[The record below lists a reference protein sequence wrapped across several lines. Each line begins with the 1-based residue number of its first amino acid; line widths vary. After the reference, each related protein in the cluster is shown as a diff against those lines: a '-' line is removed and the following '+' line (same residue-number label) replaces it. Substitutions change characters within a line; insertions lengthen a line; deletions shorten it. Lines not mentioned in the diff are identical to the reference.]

1 MKTPEQYSNFRL
13 REITEEFVHS
23 ERDRSII
30 IRKFCDRRTME
41 QLAEEFDLSVSQVKR
56 IITREGETVFRIME
70 TGQN

>member
-56 IITREGETVFRIME
+56 IITREGETVFRIMG